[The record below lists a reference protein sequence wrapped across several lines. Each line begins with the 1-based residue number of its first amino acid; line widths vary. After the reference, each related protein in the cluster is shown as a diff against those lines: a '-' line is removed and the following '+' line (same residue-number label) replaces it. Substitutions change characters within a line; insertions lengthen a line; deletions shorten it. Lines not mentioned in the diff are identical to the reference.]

1 MMQTDIRTTPYLEVV
16 PTRGVTSLDQHED
29 RAAKLIVDLL
39 NLWKLSLTDEM
50 PADSVA
56 RVGLNMVM
64 ANMRMVELRT
74 LARSQEEPKV
84 QQAAG

>member
-1 MMQTDIRTTPYLEVV
+1 MMQTEIRTAPYLEIV
-16 PTRGVTSLDQHED
+16 PARGVTSLDHHED

-39 NLWKLSLTDEM
+39 NLWKLSLTEEM

-74 LARSQEEPKV
+74 LARIQEEPRI